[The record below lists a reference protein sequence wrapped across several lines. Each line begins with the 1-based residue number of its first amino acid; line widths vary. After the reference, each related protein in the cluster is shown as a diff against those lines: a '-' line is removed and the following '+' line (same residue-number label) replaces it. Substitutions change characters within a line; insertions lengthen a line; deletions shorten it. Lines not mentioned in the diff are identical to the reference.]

1 MKSREQNIPL
11 LLWISTAILAH
22 IATGGGAEQIARV
35 IEDRSE
41 LQFFARTIR
50 GRMQPPQSIEVAFEA
65 LPQTADE
72 PTEPQLDNTAPR
84 PPDPTKPEKKKP
96 EPQKA
101 PEKKADKTIVLPS
114 MVATPAQQEPKPPP
128 PPIDHRI
135 AVKQHAD
142 PDQEDNPTAKFIAD
156 EANHVK
162 EESVAQ
168 FTAHDQDD
176 PNPTPGGNH
185 SGPQGRAGNS
195 DKERVGDSDEH
206 PGDPMHAPG
215 ENARTP
221 ETEHAQ
227 KSAANQGKSD
237 KAAPAGLEP
246 NPKLAGTPQPV
257 PPAPPAAPVPP
268 PGGAGPSA
276 QETVVS
282 ENGYHL
288 DPARPG
294 ADGSSQKPGPGPGKL
309 PPRPVPNS
317 PLGMLGLG
325 GAPTPSGVNLN
336 LTPEAVV
343 AVVGEDKLT
352 KERMA
357 DGERRKSAHRGSWQ
371 NSSFER
377 WRAAIEN
384 YVSSVKPGNQTAL
397 NTARSPFGTYLVT
410 IHNRIHP
417 IFADDFLGSLDG
429 LPGNH
434 PMNDPTLITK
444 LEIVLDRDEG
454 RVVKMGVTRTS
465 GITAFDIAALDS
477 VQRASPFGKPP
488 KAIVSPDGNVYFHWE
503 FHRDPVFACSTINA
517 RPYIINAPP
526 PAPGEPKSPSPTFPG
541 GDPREQQ
548 SPPAGS
554 RQGLLPVEA
563 PKGGPKAAPA
573 RATAMLGQKTG

>member
-1 MKSREQNIPL
+1 MMSREQNVPL
-11 LLWISTAILAH
+11 LLWISTAIIVH
-22 IATGGGAEQIARV
+22 IVSGGGAEQVARV
-35 IEDRSE
+35 IEDRSD
-41 LQFFARTIR
+41 LQYFARAIR
-50 GRMQPPQSIEVAFEA
+50 GKLQPPQSIEVAFEN
-65 LPQTADE
+65 LPVKPDE
-72 PTEPQLDNTAPR
+72 PAEQ
-84 PPDPTKPEKKKP
+84 PPDNPAEPKQADKPEKKKA
-96 EPQKA
+96 EPPK
-101 PEKKADKTIVLPS
+101 PTPTPKKEEKKIVLPP
-114 MVATPAQQEPKPPP
+114 MVAAAPTPPSEAKPPP
-128 PPIDHRI
+128 QMDHRI

-142 PDQEDNPTAKFIAD
+142 PDQEDNPTAKFVGD

-185 SGPQGRAGNS
+185 TGPQGRVGNS

-206 PGDPMHAPG
+206 PGDPTHAPG

-227 KSAANQGKSD
+227 RSAASNGPNDKS
-237 KAAPAGLEP
+237 PARGLEP
-246 NPKLAGTPQPV
+246 NPKLAGTPQPA
-257 PPAPPAAPVPP
+257 PPAPPAVPVPP
-268 PGGAGPSA
+268 AGGVGPSA
-276 QETVVS
+276 PEIVAG
-282 ENGYHL
+282 ENGGYHL

-294 ADGSSQKPGPGPGKL
+294 NEGSSSQPGAGPGRL

-397 NTARSPFGTYLVT
+397 NTARSPFATYLVT

-417 IFADDFLGSLDG
+417 IFAEDFLGSLEG
-429 LPGNH
+429 LPANH
-434 PMNDPTLITK
+434 PMNDPTLVTK
-444 LEIVLDRDEG
+444 LEIVLDRDDG
-454 RVVKMGVTRTS
+454 HVVKMGVTRTS

-517 RPYIINAPP
+517 RPFLLKG
-526 PAPGEPKSPSPTFPG
+526 PAPTEPTEPKSPSPPFPG

-548 SPPAGS
+548 TPPAGS
-554 RQGLLPVEA
+554 RQGLLPIRRHFGA
-563 PKGGPKAAPA
+563 SSKSG
-573 RATAMLGQKTG
+573 RTG

>member
-1 MKSREQNIPL
+1 MSREQNVPL
-11 LLWISTAILAH
+11 LLWISTAIVVH
-22 IATGGGAEQIARV
+22 IASGGGADQVARV
-35 IEDRSE
+35 IADRSE
-41 LQFFARTIR
+41 LQFFARAIR
-50 GRMQPPQSIEVAFEA
+50 GKLQPPQSIEVAFES
-65 LPQTADE
+65 LPAKADE
-72 PTEPQLDNTAPR
+72 PAQ
-84 PPDPTKPEKKKP
+84 PPPDDSADPKQADPTKPEKKK
-96 EPQKA
+96 KA
-101 PEKKADKTIVLPS
+101 EAEKATPKKVEKKIVLPQ
-114 MVATPAQQEPKPPP
+114 MVTAAPAQPQEPKPPP
-128 PPIDHRI
+128 QMDHRI
-135 AVKQHAD
+135 AVKQHSE

-185 SGPQGRAGNS
+185 TGPQGRVGNS
-195 DKERVGDSDEH
+195 EKERVGDSDEH
-206 PGDPMHAPG
+206 PGDPTHAPG
-215 ENARTP
+215 ESARTP
-221 ETEHAQ
+221 DTEHAQ
-227 KSAANQGKSD
+227 KSASSEGPNEKS
-237 KAAPAGLEP
+237 AARGVEP
-246 NPKLAGTPQPV
+246 NPKLAGTPQPA
-257 PPAPPAAPVPP
+257 PPAPPTAPAPP
-268 PGGAGPSA
+268 PGGVGPSA
-276 QETVVS
+276 PEIVAT

-294 ADGSSQKPGPGPGKL
+294 ADGSNTKPGPGRGRL
-309 PPRPVPNS
+309 PPRQVPNS

-325 GAPTPSGVNLN
+325 GTPTPSGVNLN

-397 NTARSPFGTYLVT
+397 NAARSPFGTYLVT

-417 IFADDFLGSLDG
+417 IFAEDFLGSLDG
-429 LPGNH
+429 LPANH
-434 PMNDPTLITK
+434 PMNDPTLVTK
-444 LEIVLDRDEG
+444 LEIVLDRDDG
-454 RVVKMGVTRTS
+454 HVVKMGVTRTS

-488 KAIVSPDGNVYFHWE
+488 KAIVSNDGKVYFHWE

-517 RPYIINAPP
+517 RPYLLNTPP
-526 PAPGEPKSPSPTFPG
+526 PSEPSEPKTPTPPFPG

-548 SPPAGS
+548 TPPAGS
-554 RQGLLPVEA
+554 RQGLLPIHRHF
-563 PKGGPKAAPA
+563 PPGSKKG
-573 RATAMLGQKTG
+573 RAG

>member
-1 MKSREQNIPL
+1 MMSREQNVPL
-11 LLWISTAILAH
+11 LLWISTAIVVH
-22 IATGGGAEQIARV
+22 IASGGGAEQVARV

-41 LQFFARTIR
+41 LQYFARAIR
-50 GRMQPPQSIEVAFEA
+50 TRLQPPPGIEVAFEST
-65 LPQTADE
+65 PPKADE
-72 PTEPQLDNTAPR
+72 PAEPETPEAKQNDA
-84 PPDPTKPEKKKP
+84 TKPEKKKP
-96 EPQKA
+96 EAPKPEPKKA
-101 PEKKADKTIVLPS
+101 EKKITLPP
-114 MVATPAQQEPKPPP
+114 MVAAPQQPNEPKQP

-142 PDQEDNPTAKFIAD
+142 PDQEDNPTARFVGD

-168 FTAHDQDD
+168 ITSHDQDD

-185 SGPQGRAGNS
+185 NGPQGRVGNS
-195 DKERVGDSDEH
+195 ENERVGDSDEH
-206 PGDPMHAPG
+206 AGDPMHAPG
-215 ENARTP
+215 EHARTP
-221 ETEHAQ
+221 ETEHAE
-227 KSAANQGKSD
+227 KSAATQGPNHQG
-237 KAAPAGLEP
+237 AAAGLEP
-246 NPKLAGTPQPV
+246 NPRMAGTPHPA
-257 PPAPPAAPVPP
+257 PPAPPAAPTPP
-268 PGGAGPSA
+268 PGGPGLQTPEVVAG
-276 QETVVS
+276 

-288 DPARPG
+288 DPERPATEG
-294 ADGSSQKPGPGPGKL
+294 APNRPTPGRGQL
-309 PPRPVPNS
+309 PPKQVPNS

-343 AVVGEDKLT
+343 SVVGEDRLT

-397 NTARSPFGTYLVT
+397 NTARSPFATYLVT

-417 IFADDFLGSLDG
+417 IFAEDFLGSLES
-429 LPGNH
+429 LPPNH
-434 PMNDPTLITK
+434 PMNDPTLNTQ
-444 LEIVLDRDEG
+444 LEIVLDRDDG
-454 RVVKMGVTRTS
+454 HVVKMGVTRTS
-465 GITAFDIAALDS
+465 GITAFDIAALDA

-488 KAIVSPDGNVYFHWE
+488 KAIVSNDGKVYFHWE

-517 RPYIINAPP
+517 RPYLLNV
-526 PAPGEPKSPSPTFPG
+526 PAPTEQPSEPKGPTPPFPG

-548 SPPAGS
+548 TPPTGS
-554 RQGLLPVEA
+554 REGLLPTRRHQ
-563 PKGGPKAAPA
+563 G
-573 RATAMLGQKTG
+573 

>member
-1 MKSREQNIPL
+1 MSREQNVPL
-11 LLWISTAILAH
+11 LLWISTAILVH

-41 LQFFARTIR
+41 LQYFARSIR
-50 GRMQPPQSIEVAFEA
+50 GRLQPPQTIEVAFESVA
-65 LPQTADE
+65 EKVE
-72 PTEPQLDNTAPR
+72 PAEQ
-84 PPDPTKPEKKKP
+84 PPDDSAEPRTDANKPEKKKKV
-96 EPQKA
+96 EPSKPPA
-101 PEKKADKTIVLPS
+101 PEKKIEKKIVLPV
-114 MVATPAQQEPKPPP
+114 MVATQAPPAESKPP

-142 PDQEDNPTAKFIAD
+142 ADQEDNPTAHFIAD

-162 EESVAQ
+162 EETVAQ

-195 DKERVGDSDEH
+195 DREKIGDSDEH
-206 PGDPMHAPG
+206 QGDPTHAPG

-221 ETEHAQ
+221 DTDHTQ
-227 KSAANQGKSD
+227 KSAANAGAGEKS
-237 KAAPAGLEP
+237 AVRGLEP
-246 NPKLAGTPQPV
+246 DPKRAGSPQPA
-257 PPAPPAAPVPP
+257 PRETPPAAPVPP
-268 PGGAGPSA
+268 PGAAGPSSPDSVTA
-276 QETVVS
+276 QD
-282 ENGYHL
+282 GYHL
-288 DPARPG
+288 DPVRQG
-294 ADGSSQKPGPGPGKL
+294 ADGASIKPGPGPGRL

-317 PLGMLGLG
+317 PIGMLGLG
-325 GAPTPSGVNLN
+325 GTVTPSGVNLN

-397 NTARSPFGTYLVT
+397 NAARSPFGTYLVT

-417 IFADDFLGSLDG
+417 IFAEDFLGSLDG
-429 LPGNH
+429 LPTGH
-434 PMNDPTLITK
+434 PLNEPTLVTQ
-444 LEIVLDRDEG
+444 LEIVLDRDDG
-454 RVVKMGVTRTS
+454 HVVKMGVTRTS

-517 RPYIINAPP
+517 RPYLINTPP
-526 PAPGEPKSPSPTFPG
+526 PSEPTEPKGPKPPFPG

-548 SPPAGS
+548 SPSPGT
-554 RQGLLPVEA
+554 RQGFIPVR
-563 PKGGPKAAPA
+563 GTVGPRRHKA
-573 RATAMLGQKTG
+573 G

>member
-1 MKSREQNIPL
+1 MMSREQNVPL

-41 LQFFARTIR
+41 LQYFARSIR
-50 GRMQPPQSIEVAFEA
+50 GRLQPPQTIEVAFESVA
-65 LPQTADE
+65 QRVDE
-72 PTEPQLDNTAPR
+72 PADQALDNAAEPR
-84 PPDPTKPEKKKP
+84 TDANKPEKKKKV
-96 EPQKA
+96 EPPKSPT
-101 PEKKADKTIVLPS
+101 PEKKVEKKIVLPT
-114 MVATPAQQEPKPPP
+114 MVAAPAPPPEPKQPPP
-128 PPIDHRI
+128 MDHRI

-142 PDQEDNPTAKFIAD
+142 SDQEDNPTARIIAD

-195 DKERVGDSDEH
+195 DHDKIGDSDEH
-206 PGDPMHAPG
+206 PGDPTHAPG

-221 ETEHAQ
+221 DTDHTQ
-227 KSAANQGKSD
+227 KSAANAGPGDKS
-237 KAAPAGLEP
+237 AARGLEP
-246 NPKLAGTPQPV
+246 NPKLAGSRQPA
-257 PPAPPAAPVPP
+257 PRETPPAAPVPP
-268 PGGAGPSA
+268 PGGAGPSSPDSVTA
-276 QETVVS
+276 Q
-282 ENGYHL
+282 NGYHL

-294 ADGSSQKPGPGPGKL
+294 VDGASIKPGPGPGRL

-325 GAPTPSGVNLN
+325 GTTTPSGVNLN
-336 LTPEAVV
+336 LTPDAVV

-397 NTARSPFGTYLVT
+397 NAARSPFGTYLVT

-417 IFADDFLGSLDG
+417 IFAEDFLGSLDG
-429 LPGNH
+429 LPSNH
-434 PMNDPTLITK
+434 PLNEATLVTQ
-444 LEIVLDRDEG
+444 LEIVLDRDDG
-454 RVVKMGVTRTS
+454 HVVKMGVTRTS

-517 RPYIINAPP
+517 RPYLINTPP
-526 PAPGEPKSPSPTFPG
+526 PAEPTEPKGPKPPFPG

-548 SPPAGS
+548 SPPAGT
-554 RQGLLPVEA
+554 RQGFIPVR
-563 PKGGPKAAPA
+563 GTVVSRRHKA
-573 RATAMLGQKTG
+573 G